1 MDLTVT
7 TVNVFLPDNNLRHR
21 IFSEL
26 PGVIPVVVQVAVK
39 KAW

>member
-1 MDLTVT
+1 MDLIVT
-7 TVNVFLPDNNLRHR
+7 TVNVFLPDNNLHHR

-26 PGVIPVVVQVAVK
+26 PGVIPVVVQVAEK